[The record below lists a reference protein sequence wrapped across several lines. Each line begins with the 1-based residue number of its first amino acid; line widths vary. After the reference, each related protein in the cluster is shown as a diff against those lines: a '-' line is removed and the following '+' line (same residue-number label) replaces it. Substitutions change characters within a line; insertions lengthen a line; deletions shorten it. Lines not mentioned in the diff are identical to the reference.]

1 MAAEKHNIPK
11 QHPSNMKDIH
21 QVKLTPEQLAHLMH
35 SENKIQILSPIE
47 QMSNL
52 PFADLSKSFQESLN
66 QYLQSGSSNDSTR
79 HSSDEITPYDNFLS
93 SIFENSQN
101 GDLLANL
108 LAQMNAMAE
117 NLVTAAEKSFLTNQ
131 TLETGAAG
139 SSDSSIFPSILNFT
153 NNALSSHFESS
164 NSAISEIAP
173 VISGNVTGTFT
184 TIDNSSLLLNNFT
197 PPQSLNISFNPA
209 PTPPSTPSSPSPPS
223 LEPIATSDVQSTS
236 QNLLLNVPANLGML
250 SNDSDPQSS
259 PLTVLMVNGTDLNVG
274 TTINVGAGGLLTVHA
289 DGSYTYDP
297 NGLYNYLANGVTEDI
312 TFTYRAINTLGDV
325 SNEATVTIT
334 IVGANDN
341 PTVNGITIE

>member
-108 LAQMNAMAE
+108 LAQMNAMA
-117 NLVTAAEKSFLTNQ
+117 
-131 TLETGAAG
+131 
-139 SSDSSIFPSILNFT
+139 
-153 NNALSSHFESS
+153 
-164 NSAISEIAP
+164 
-173 VISGNVTGTFT
+173 
-184 TIDNSSLLLNNFT
+184 
-197 PPQSLNISFNPA
+197 
-209 PTPPSTPSSPSPPS
+209 
-223 LEPIATSDVQSTS
+223 
-236 QNLLLNVPANLGML
+236 
-250 SNDSDPQSS
+250 
-259 PLTVLMVNGTDLNVG
+259 
-274 TTINVGAGGLLTVHA
+274 
-289 DGSYTYDP
+289 
-297 NGLYNYLANGVTEDI
+297 
-312 TFTYRAINTLGDV
+312 R
-325 SNEATVTIT
+325 
-334 IVGANDN
+334 
-341 PTVNGITIE
+341 